1 MGLLDGITKGIN
13 EIFDATINQIPTIGA
28 SKPMY
33 NPIPAGTLEIKDI
46 NPEDA
51 PQLGSE
57 LQKPLNNNVDEV
69 SEVTQLPAL
78 GSTVNTPVRTVYN
91 GTEVQVP
98 PSNPSQPETGAN
110 AKSSPS
116 LNPIPRRVSSND
128 ANGTILGVTE
138 IGIVDDTKKRKYNE
152 SEWNGILKEN
162 TARINTVLE
171 ERSFLDFYFPN
182 QTVGTRRVAFFENPS
197 IQEQRSARYAQQ
209 NILTRN
215 EPVRL
220 YVGSDARRVTLR
232 FNYTLPH
239 VAAFWAEV
247 GRPPIGR
254 FNKEILNSYKI
265 ATKLAIEKF
274 FVGVKVEANAAG
286 KSTFAN
292 YGSTGPRLT
301 DSNGKGDGKSS
312 MGYLNVP
319 FVVGLF
325 SNWAT
330 DAASMD
336 TPIMAAAHYTQYV
349 IDTIRA
355 SVVGD
360 LTNIGPQGPPIV
372 RLRHGTVFDEAP
384 FIVKTFSISYPTDK
398 GYEVK
403 TLYPRVISFDLQLE
417 EFRQTQGSHHGDT
430 SEQLPG
436 ASDIID
442 LGLSLPPVVTQLLY
456 GLDKGQGYNSD
467 RATYNRQV

>member
-1 MGLLDGITKGIN
+1 MGLLDGITNKID
-13 EIFDATINQIPTIGA
+13 EILDGTINKLPTLGA

-33 NPIPAGTLEIKDI
+33 QPIPKGTMEIRDI
-46 NPEDA
+46 SPGSA
-51 PQLGSE
+51 PQLGSDV
-57 LQKPLNNNVDEV
+57 LSPLPSAQNNVDEV
-69 SEVTQLPAL
+69 SDFTNLPPK
-78 GSTVNTPVRTVYN
+78 GSLV
-91 GTEVQVP
+91 
-98 PSNPSQPETGAN
+98 
-110 AKSSPS
+110 KSPS
-116 LNPIPRRVSSND
+116 KKQFITVRKLKSLLERLINPRQEQEQSLVQCSVQFQEEFLQTMQ
-128 ANGTILGVTE
+128 NGTILGVNE
-138 IGIVDDTKKRKYNE
+138 IGIVDDTIKRRYQE
-152 SEWNGILKEN
+152 AEWNGIIKEN

-171 ERSFLDFYFPN
+171 ERSYLDFYFPN
-182 QTVGTRRVAFFENPS
+182 QALGTRRVAFFENPS

-209 NILTRN
+209 NILSRN

-247 GRPPIGR
+247 GRPPIGK
-254 FNKEILNSYKI
+254 FNKEVLNQYKM

-274 FVGVKVEANAAG
+274 FIGVNVKLNDGG
-286 KSTFAN
+286 KTTFTN

-301 DSNGKGDGKSS
+301 DSDGKGSGNSS
-312 MGYLNVP
+312 TGYLNVP

-325 SNWAT
+325 SNWST
-330 DAASMD
+330 DANSMD
-336 TPIMAAAHYTQYV
+336 TPIMAAAHYTQYA

-360 LTNIGPQGPPIV
+360 LTKIGPQGPPIV

-384 FIVKTFSISYPTDK
+384 FIVKTFSISYPQDK

-417 EFRQTQGSHHGDT
+417 EFRQTHGSHHGDT
-430 SEQLPG
+430 LEQLPG

-442 LGLSLPPVVTQLLY
+442 LGLKFPPVDP
-456 GLDKGQGYNSD
+456 GDGYNTD

>member
-1 MGLLDGITKGIN
+1 MGLLDGITNGIN
-13 EIFDATINQIPTIGA
+13 EILDGTINKLPTLGA
-28 SKPMY
+28 EKPMY
-33 NPIPAGTLEIKDI
+33 QPIPKGTMEIRDI
-46 NPEDA
+46 NPEDV

-57 LQKPLNNNVDEV
+57 LQNPLPGIQNDVDEV
-69 SEVTQLPAL
+69 SNFTDLPSR
-78 GSTVNTPVRTVYN
+78 GSLVKNPVKTIY
-91 GTEVQVP
+91 GGAEAQAP
-98 PSNPSQPETGAN
+98 AANPSQPETGAG
-110 AKSSPS
+110 AKPSSL

-128 ANGTILGVTE
+128 ANGTILGVDE
-138 IGIVDDTKKRKYNE
+138 IGIVDDTKKRRYQE
-152 SEWNGILKEN
+152 AEWNGIIKEN

-171 ERSFLDFYFPN
+171 ERSYLDFYFPN
-182 QTVGTRRVAFFENPS
+182 QEIGTRRVAFFENPS
-197 IQEQRSARYAQQ
+197 IQEQRAARYAQQ
-209 NILTRN
+209 NIISRN

-239 VAAFWAEV
+239 IAAFWAEV
-247 GRPPIGR
+247 GRRPIGQ
-254 FNKEILNSYKI
+254 FNKEVLNEYKQ

-274 FVGVKVEANAAG
+274 FVGVKVEVNQGG
-286 KSTFAN
+286 KTTFTN

-301 DSNGKGDGKSS
+301 DSDGKGSGKSNT
-312 MGYLNVP
+312 GYLNVP

-336 TPIMAAAHYTQYV
+336 TPIMAAAHYTQYA

-360 LTNIGPQGPPIV
+360 LTKIGPQGPPIV

-384 FIVKTFSISYPTDK
+384 FIIKNFSISYPQDK

-417 EFRQTQGSHHGDT
+417 EFRQTHGSHHGDT
-430 SEQLPG
+430 LEQLPG

-442 LGLSLPPVVTQLLY
+442 LGLKFPPVNP
-456 GLDKGQGYNSD
+456 GDGYNSD